1 MNDNNITSQLDNL
14 NSFNKK
20 TIFLNNNLRRLG
32 SGSSRIVYEYDP
44 THVIKLAKNNKG
56 LTQNEQEVDV
66 YLGNKSID
74 SITKIDNYD
83 ENNYS
88 WILAEKAVKL
98 TPSKFKQIKGFSFSD
113 FASYLTNY
121 QRDQNPQK
129 YRYFGKI
136 KLDQN
141 IVSLIDED
149 ELTNDII
156 YLQANYGLGWGD
168 LVRISS
174 YGEINRN
181 GDPNIVLVDYG
192 YVMNESVENRVIND
206 GGYGGFALQPQI
218 VEESEILDEHY
229 IKYDNLALFK
239 SNNLYMLFD
248 PKIKLDPN
256 LDNYDESFK
265 YILGVI
271 ELRFNDKYNCFE
283 VDSISAKQGYG
294 PLMYLI
300 GMTTAG
306 DKGLIP
312 SRINTQVTNDAKNVW
327 KEFYNGKGTQFVNVL
342 DLIDGDNQIA
352 DQHNEEFLNK
362 KYTIKKPLSLNKLYG
377 KTQMLL
383 RNDQYGEKEY
393 WLEELANDYLRQEM
407 RGIYGEGFTHRNNIH
422 TPHGVKYGLKL
433 MESDLTSHYS
443 NSSQYEIENAV
454 NFIKNFISS
463 DDIDLDNG
471 LSELYKN
478 YLIVENNINDAIQL
492 VDNPEEFY
500 NSLLDVQK
508 YLKFTDLIKE
518 NKFKDNV
525 LVESLIDFNNNKN
538 DISHYLN
545 DKTLNIIKHIS
556 NGYNKHHFVDSYD
569 NNLLITKNC
578 DDVKNYYNQLLNN
591 HNNSFPFV
599 IDVYKLND
607 SDYVIKS
614 KPFIISNYKR
624 NILNENIQLLK
635 NIIKDLF
642 GFTFEQFY
650 LLAYKNPDLFN
661 LYNDVIIDELNEI
674 GQTKYLHNGLLN
686 IIKNVKENKINTLE
700 FLNPN
705 NLSLSEGK
713 LVLNQITA
721 PKSKPQPINEIG
733 NASVNIDDEMIPKVM
748 KKFGIQNY
756 KHIGECGEF
765 GCAFD
770 IGGNKVLKITTDQSE
785 AIESNKLKGKT
796 LNNISNIY
804 SVFKINYNGKDYYII
819 QCEKL
824 NTQPDKFKQYY
835 NQLNDVFR
843 KNIDVPAV
851 DVLVDYYQEDLQAY
865 NNEFRDDIDQ
875 FLDKNSDYGKFYQGL
890 LNIIDELRKYGIQS
904 SDYINY
910 KNLGYKPNGN
920 LGFFDVG
927 FGDTNEKF
935 TPEHININERKLSFM
950 PNMQTVKVKKE
961 CAIGGNG
968 DGTSKACNQGDIDN
982 LELKTI
988 NEAKEISNYK
998 QVKQSI
1004 ERSRKLS
1011 NEIKEEILKYITSG
1025 SRYSEGRVFG
1035 LQIPKIK
1042 GKSFNGVS
1050 LGADKNGFFVYTHR
1064 ARSKSYSEPGK
1075 IPDNKIKFVE
1085 STG

>member
-1 MNDNNITSQLDNL
+1 MNDNNIISQLDSL

-32 SGSSRIVYEYDP
+32 AGSSRIVYEYDAN
-44 THVIKLAKNNKG
+44 HVIKLAKNNKG

-74 SITKIDNYD
+74 SITKIENYD
-83 ENNYS
+83 ESNYS

-98 TPSKFKQIKGFSFSD
+98 TPSNFKQIKGFSFSD

-121 QRDQNPQK
+121 QKDQNPQK

-136 KLDQN
+136 KIDQN
-141 IVSLIDED
+141 IVEIIEED

-156 YLQANYGLGWGD
+156 YLEASYGLAWGD

-181 GDPNIVLVDYG
+181 GSPDIVLVDYG
-192 YVMNESVENRVIND
+192 YVVNESVENRVIND

-229 IKYDNLALFK
+229 IKYDNLALLK
-239 SNNLYMLFD
+239 SGNLYVLFD
-248 PKIKLDPN
+248 PKIKIDPN
-256 LDNYDESFK
+256 SDNYDEAFN
-265 YILGVI
+265 YILGAI
-271 ELRFNDKYNCFE
+271 ELRFNDKYDSFE
-283 VDSISAKQGYG
+283 VDSISAKHGYG
-294 PLMYLI
+294 PLMYMI
-300 GMTTAG
+300 GMTVAG
-306 DKGLIP
+306 SKGLIP
-312 SRINTQVTNDAKNVW
+312 SRINTQVTNEAKNVW
-327 KEFYNGKGTQFVNVL
+327 KEFFNGKGTQYVNIL
-342 DLIDGDNQIA
+342 DLKDNENQIA
-352 DQHNEEFLNK
+352 SQHNEEYLNK
-362 KYTIKKPLSLNKLYG
+362 KYLIKKPLQLNKLYN

-393 WLEELANDYLRQEM
+393 WLEELGNDYLRNSM

-422 TPHGVKYGLKL
+422 TPHGVKCGLKL
-433 MESDLTSHYS
+433 IESDLTSHYS
-443 NSSQYEIENAV
+443 NSTLIEIQNAV
-454 NFIKNFISS
+454 NYINHFVSS
-463 DDIDLDNG
+463 DDVDLDNE
-471 LSELYKN
+471 LAELYKN
-478 YLIVENNINDAIQL
+478 YLIIENNINDAIQL
-492 VDNPEEFY
+492 VENPEEFY
-500 NSLLDVQK
+500 NRLLDVQK
-508 YLKFTDLIKE
+508 YLKFTNLIKE
-518 NKFKDNV
+518 DKFKDNA
-525 LVESLIDFNNNKN
+525 LVESLINIEDKQPNIDK
-538 DISHYLN
+538 YLN
-545 DKTLNIIKHIS
+545 DKTLNIIKHVS
-556 NGYNKHHFVDSYD
+556 NGNNKHHFIDSD
-569 NNLLITKNC
+569 QNDLLITR
-578 DDVKNYYNQLLNN
+578 DAQDIKNYYNQLNKS
-591 HNNSFPFV
+591 NNSFPFV

-607 SDYVIKS
+607 VDYVVKS
-614 KPFIISNYKR
+614 KSYTISNYKR

-635 NIIKDLF
+635 NIVKELF
-642 GFTFEQFY
+642 GLTFEQFY
-650 LLAYKNPDLFN
+650 LIANKNPNLFK
-661 LYNDVIIDELNEI
+661 LYNDVIVDELLEV

-686 IIKNVKENKINTLE
+686 IINNLKQNEINSLD

-713 LVLNQITA
+713 LVLNKITA

-748 KKFGIQNY
+748 QKFNIQNY

-770 IGGNKVLKITTDQSE
+770 IGNNKVLKITTDQSE

-843 KNIDVPAV
+843 KNIDIPAV

-865 NNEFRDDIDQ
+865 NNEFKDDIDN

-890 LNIIDELRKYGIQS
+890 LNIIDELRKYSIQS

-935 TPEHININERKLSFM
+935 SPEHININERKIAFM

-988 NEAKEISNYK
+988 NENKGISNYK

-1004 ERSRKLS
+1004 EKSRKLS
-1011 NEIKEEILKYITSG
+1011 KEMKEEILKYITSG
-1025 SRYSEGRVFG
+1025 SRYNEGRIYG
-1035 LQIPKIK
+1035 LNIPKIE
-1042 GKSFNGVS
+1042 GKSFKGVS

-1064 ARSKSYSEPGK
+1064 ARSKSYSEPNK
-1075 IPDNKIKFVE
+1075 IPDSKIKFVE